1 VPDRWALLQKL
12 LEAGVSQGVFTAA
25 AALVGLKGELRWEG
39 AAGTVSRKPDAAT
52 VTLDTVF
59 DLASLTKPL
68 ATTLALMV
76 LAARGRL
83 KVDAPLG
90 EVLPVPWL
98 PPDKRPLTLVRLLTH
113 RAGLPA
119 WHPFYQEV
127 LAAPPPARPGLL
139 ERLAATTPLSHAPD
153 TETVYSDLGFMLLK
167 AVAENL
173 GGKTLDKFCR
183 ETIYRPLGLKTLG
196 FIPLPQ
202 SAQTVP
208 ATENRKPKT
217 ENRLYA
223 ATEPGLIP
231 GRPEGGE
238 VHDENAWAAG
248 GVAGHAGLFGPGR
261 EVFQLVTGLYRAYT
275 GERLGPFAPETVQ
288 LFFTVPSGADRA
300 LGFDIP
306 GPDPALRAA
315 GGYFSPHSVGHLG
328 FTGTSFW
335 LDLDSGQM
343 VVLLTNRVHLGRDDK
358 TKIQAFRPRFHEAA
372 SRALGFN
379 QPPY

>member
-1 VPDRWALLQKL
+1 LPNRYAPLQQL

-25 AALVGLKGELRWEG
+25 VALVGLKGELRWEG
-39 AAGTVSRKPDAAT
+39 AAGTVSREPGAAA
-52 VTLDTVF
+52 VTPDTVF

-90 EVLPVPWL
+90 QVLPAPWL
-98 PPDKRPLTLVRLLTH
+98 PPDKRPLSLASLLTH

-139 ERLAATTPLSHAPD
+139 ARLAAATPLSHAPD
-153 TETVYSDLGFMLLK
+153 SATLYSDLGFMLLA
-167 AVAENL
+167 AVVEEVSDVNL
-173 GGKTLDKFCR
+173 DRFCR
-183 ETIYRPLGLKTLG
+183 EAIYRPLGLKTLG

-208 ATENRKPKT
+208 ATENRIPKT

-231 GRPEGGE
+231 GRPGGGE

-248 GVAGHAGLFGPGR
+248 GVAGHAGLFAPGR
-261 EVFQLVTGLYRAYT
+261 EVFHLAASLYRAYT
-275 GERLGPFAPETVQ
+275 GERLGPLAPATVQ

-306 GPDPALRAA
+306 GPDPVLRAA
-315 GGYFSPHSVGHLG
+315 GRYFSPHSVGHLG

-358 TKIQAFRPRFHEAA
+358 TRIQAFRPRFHEAA
-372 SRALGFN
+372 SLALGLDKAFR
-379 QPPY
+379 